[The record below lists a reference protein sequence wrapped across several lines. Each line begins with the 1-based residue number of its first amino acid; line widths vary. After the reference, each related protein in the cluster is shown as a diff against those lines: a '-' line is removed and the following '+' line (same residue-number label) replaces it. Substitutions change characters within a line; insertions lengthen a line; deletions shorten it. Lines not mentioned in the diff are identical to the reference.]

1 MLTLMTPDRPA
12 ILQRLAD
19 LLKAETE
26 RPTDDLSEST
36 TIREGLGLDSVDL
49 MSVVTR
55 VEEAYRVRFTH
66 QDLEAVVTV
75 GDLVDLVVAKA
86 AA

>member
-1 MLTLMTPDRPA
+1 MLMPMAPDRPS
-12 ILQRLAD
+12 ILAKLAD

-26 RPTDDLSEST
+26 RPTDDLGEATS
-36 TIREGLGLDSVDL
+36 IREGLGLDSVDL

-66 QDLEAVVTV
+66 QDLEKVATV
-75 GDLVDLVVAKA
+75 GDLVDLVAAKA

>member
-1 MLTLMTPDRPA
+1 MTPDRPA
-12 ILQRLAD
+12 ILQKLAD
-19 LLKAETE
+19 LLTAESD
-26 RPTDDLSEST
+26 RPTDDLSEAT
-36 TIREGLGLDSVDL
+36 AIREGLGLDSVDL

-55 VEEAYRVRFTH
+55 VEEAYRVRFSH
-66 QDLEAVVTV
+66 QDLERVATV

>member
-1 MLTLMTPDRPA
+1 MTPDRPA
-12 ILQRLAD
+12 VLAKLAD
-19 LLKAETE
+19 LLKAETD
-26 RPTDDLSEST
+26 RPTDDLSEATS
-36 TIREGLGLDSVDL
+36 IREGLGLDSVDL

-55 VEEAYRVRFTH
+55 VEEAYRVRFSH
-66 QDLEAVVTV
+66 QDLENVATV

>member
-1 MLTLMTPDRPA
+1 MTNDRPA
-12 ILQRLAD
+12 ILLKLAD
-19 LLKAETE
+19 LLKAETD
-26 RPTDDLSEST
+26 RPTDNLNEAT
-36 TIREGLGLDSVDL
+36 AIREGLGLDSVDL

-66 QDLEAVVTV
+66 QDLEKVATV